1 MRPAE
6 RTLLLLCGALGDGLR
21 PLSLREYRT
30 LRLRAAQEKPS
41 AGRSAGENYFLG
53 LGYDAAAA
61 EHITALLERQAA
73 LDVFLARAAQ
83 QGVNVLTRL
92 SERFPARLRRLE
104 NDSPALLF
112 WRGDLRLLERPCVC
126 LVGSRALLPENRAF
140 AERIG
145 QLAAREGLVL
155 VSGDAAGADRAAQ
168 DACLSAGGNVICIVP
183 DELTRH
189 APREHML
196 FCSEEGY
203 QCAFTSARALHRNHL
218 IHALGEK
225 VFVAQCGLR
234 TGGTWSGTADN
245 LRRGLSPVFAFG
257 DGSEAMAALASLGA
271 ELLPQAPASIAALA
285 PRQLSIFDDF

>member
-21 PLSLREYRT
+21 PLSLRAYRT
-30 LRLRAAQEKPS
+30 LR
-41 AGRSAGENYFLG
+41 F
-53 LGYDAAAA
+53 
-61 EHITALLERQAA
+61 
-73 LDVFLARAAQ
+73 
-83 QGVNVLTRL
+83 
-92 SERFPARLRRLE
+92 
-104 NDSPALLF
+104 
-112 WRGDLRLLERPCVC
+112 
-126 LVGSRALLPENRAF
+126 
-140 AERIG
+140 
-145 QLAAREGLVL
+145 
-155 VSGDAAGADRAAQ
+155 RAAQ

-257 DGSEAMAALASLGA
+257 DGSEAMTALASLGA